1 MTDHYFLFRSKEP
14 DSEVDFAQIYQYLA
28 SVVAGDTDQPT
39 LNPES
44 SACLIDAMEDI
55 EKQAA
60 LILNKEMED
69 ELNDA
74 YCTLLLNLKNTP
86 KKYEETVESMKYFY

>member
-1 MTDHYFLFRSKEP
+1 
-14 DSEVDFAQIYQYLA
+14 
-28 SVVAGDTDQPT
+28 
-39 LNPES
+39 
-44 SACLIDAMEDI
+44 MEDI

-86 KKYEETVESMKYFY
+86 KKYEESVESMKYFYLIFSLLFISRYYIYS

>member
-1 MTDHYFLFRSKEP
+1 
-14 DSEVDFAQIYQYLA
+14 
-28 SVVAGDTDQPT
+28 
-39 LNPES
+39 
-44 SACLIDAMEDI
+44 MEDI

-86 KKYEETVESMKYFY
+86 KKYEESVESMKYFYLFFLLLHCIYFKIFYIFLRYFL